1 MNTRVPARRKPEE
14 TGQLGE
20 AMRKLLNAR
29 WRALVE
35 FYLLEK
41 PGRGAQN
48 RGGRGVPVRRKATS
62 SIAYPGHLRLLL
74 SDRPSRSTDDGLN
87 AVLHVTNDDLAL
99 RVALLHSGL

>member
-1 MNTRVPARRKPEE
+1 
-14 TGQLGE
+14 
-20 AMRKLLNAR
+20 MRGDAR
-29 WRALVE
+29 WLNSICWKARTRRA
-35 FYLLEK
+35 
-41 PGRGAQN
+41 N
-48 RGGRGVPVRRKATS
+48 RGGRGVPVRRKATA